1 METDILEFET
11 VTQWWFQ
18 IMKIENVF
26 ITNSNICL
34 EDLKMTK
41 YSSENLCNTL
51 NWNLSKKLISQHILR
66 IAYFDPN
73 HISNICD
80 AVLSLGHVTSWR
92 HMTSDDSTRH
102 IQRRSHVT
110 KTHQEP
116 GEEHHIV
123 SDVSDDGEMREEGG
137 GDTLVITSQWVAS
150 HVDSLMYVVL

>member
-11 VTQWWFQ
+11 VKQWLLFY

-26 ITNSNICL
+26 ITISNICQ

-73 HISNICD
+73 HISDICD
-80 AVLSLGHVTSWR
+80 AA
-92 HMTSDDSTRH
+92 
-102 IQRRSHVT
+102 
-110 KTHQEP
+110 
-116 GEEHHIV
+116 
-123 SDVSDDGEMREEGG
+123 
-137 GDTLVITSQWVAS
+137 WV
-150 HVDSLMYVVL
+150 

>member
-11 VTQWWFQ
+11 VTQWWSQ

-102 IQRRSHVT
+102 IRRRDHVT
-110 KTHQEP
+110 KTHQGRGRRIISSPRDE
-116 GEEHHIV
+116 
-123 SDVSDDGEMREEGG
+123 REG
-137 GDTLVITSQWVAS
+137 GDTSWS
-150 HVDSLMYVVL
+150 RHYGKSCLMYLKLFLEITLVF